1 MPKTTSR
8 ERMRKLRNKQRM
20 NENHYLDEHRE
31 KERKGIATIRKR

>member
-20 NENHYLDEHRE
+20 DENFDPC
-31 KERKGIATIRKR
+31 KTGKRK